1 MAGQRLNRI
10 EWFSFYK
17 GGNNQSTLLVDIGG
31 GRGHDLEAFKHANP
45 NAEGKLVLQDLPQVI
60 DDIKE
65 LHEDIIKVIH
75 DFFTS
80 QPMKGPVPPYFPA
93 SKFATLLIINIR
105 RKSLLP
111 PLHLT
116 RLL

>member
-1 MAGQRLNRI
+1 MVQFRRGEVLL
-10 EWFSFYK
+10 SGYK
-17 GGNNQSTLLVDIGG
+17 GGNDQSTLLVDIGG
-31 GRGHDLEAFKHANP
+31 GRGHDLEAFKRANA
-45 NAEGKLVLQDLPQVI
+45 NAEGKLVLQDLPPVI

-65 LHEDIIKVIH
+65 LHEDIIKVKH

-80 QPMKGPVPPYFPA
+80 QPIKGPVPPYFPA
-93 SKFATLLIINIR
+93 PKFAALLIINIR